1 MIDPL
6 YVASG
11 FGVGLLVGMTGVG
24 GGSLMTPLLILLFG
38 IHPSTAVG
46 TDLLYAAATKTGGSL
61 VHGVARSIHWPAVLR
76 LASGS
81 IPASVVTPA
90 CAVAALN
97 STGIPRAAW
106 SIWCCALRCILTA
119 TSLIFRKAIMDRY
132 RRRMERLGASTTG
145 YATVAVGVA
154 LGVLV
159 SISSVGAGAVGVT
172 ALLLLYPRLP
182 MASIVGSDIAHAVPL
197 TLVAGIGHWALGS
210 VDWALMGV
218 LLIGSLPGII
228 IGSYCAVRVPETVL
242 RLLLATVLILIA
254 GKLGFNELHL
264 STASIAA
271 VTGSVAHSGALR
283 EPSAILLRGPAA
295 VDRQIGAGDL
305 GGIVAAQEQR
315 QRCDLLRGHELLG
328 RLRVEQHVR

>member
-38 IHPSTAVG
+38 VHPSTAVG
-46 TDLLYAAATKTGGSL
+46 TDLLYAAATKTGGSM
-61 VHGVARSIHWPAVLR
+61 VHGWSQSIHWPAVIR

-81 IPASVVTPA
+81 IPASIVTLLVLWQLDLKGDSA
-90 CAVAALN
+90 RGLVNLVLCFAL
-97 STGIPRAAW
+97 
-106 SIWCCALRCILTA
+106 ILTA

-132 RRRMERLGASTTG
+132 RKRMERLGTSTTDH
-145 YATVAVGVA
+145 ATIVVGVA

-218 LLIGSLPGII
+218 LLIGSLPGIV
-228 IGSYCAVRVPETVL
+228 IGSYCAVRVPEMVL
-242 RLLLATVLILIA
+242 RLVLASVLILVA
-254 GKLGFNELHL
+254 SKLGLNELYL
-264 STASIAA
+264 SSGGVAALAGSTA
-271 VTGSVAHSGALR
+271 H
-283 EPSAILLRGPAA
+283 
-295 VDRQIGAGDL
+295 
-305 GGIVAAQEQR
+305 
-315 QRCDLLRGHELLG
+315 
-328 RLRVEQHVR
+328 